1 MNDHTP
7 SRVNDPDLKPSSWV
21 RLEGIRKQSLE
32 TGRNRLLVTGVVFAL
47 AFTAISVRLV
57 NITVLAPSEEPR
69 TIGSAKDHPP
79 IVGRADIIDR
89 QGIVLAT
96 SLPVVSLYADPRDV
110 LNVEEVA
117 DKLSAALPELSR
129 DQVLAKLD
137 SKSTFVWLRRNLT
150 PKQHYEVNRL
160 GLPGLAFQQGER
172 RIYPHGAAASHV
184 LGYTDVD
191 GQGISGLEKQFD
203 RTLGGGGEALRLS
216 IDLRVQDLLRDEL
229 TTAMSE
235 FKALG
240 AAGMV
245 LDANTGETLAMVSL
259 PDFDPNIYE
268 SSRGESGFNRVT
280 KGVYEMGSTF
290 KLFTTAMALD
300 SGAAT
305 LSDSYDA
312 SKPIRISRFTIS
324 DFHPMNRWMTVQE
337 ILVHSSNIGAAKMA
351 VDVGAKTQ
359 KLYLG
364 MFGLL
369 TPAVIELPEVG
380 TPLTPSPWREI
391 NTMTISYGHGIA
403 VSPLQLA
410 AATAMLVNGGIAR
423 PVTLLSPPSSGATD
437 GKKVLSPETSRQMR
451 ELMRMVVTDGTGR
464 KAEAPG
470 YMVGGKTGTA
480 IKQGGGGYR
489 EKSLVSSFVGAFPMN
504 APRYVVLAIIDEPKG
519 NKATQYYATGGWVA
533 APVVSRMVQR
543 MAPLVGIAP
552 TAEKNKTPQSEQ
564 PQMAAF
570 RILPAK
576 PQESDFEA
584 Q

>member
-1 MNDHTP
+1 MNDRPH
-7 SRVNDPDLKPSSWV
+7 SRLRDDDLKPSSRI
-21 RLEGIRKQSLE
+21 RLEGIRKQSIE
-32 TGRNRLLVTGVVFAL
+32 TGRNRLLVTGAVFAL
-47 AFTAISVRLV
+47 AFMAIGVRLV
-57 NITVLAPSEEPR
+57 NITVLVQSEEPHAVA
-69 TIGSAKDHPP
+69 SAKDHPP
-79 IVGRADIIDR
+79 IVGRADIVDR

-96 SLPVVSLYADPRDV
+96 SLPVVSLYANPREV
-110 LNVEEVA
+110 LNSEEVA
-117 DKLSAALPELSR
+117 DKLSLVLPELSR
-129 DQVLAKLD
+129 DQVLAKLE
-137 SKSTFVWLRRNLT
+137 SRGSFVWLRRNLT
-150 PKQHYEVNRL
+150 PKQHHEVNRL

-172 RIYPHGAAASHV
+172 RIYPHGATVSHV

-203 RTLGGGGEALRLS
+203 QALSGGGEALRLS
-216 IDLRVQDLLRDEL
+216 VDLRIQDLLRDEL
-229 TTAMSE
+229 TTAVSE

-245 LDANTGETLAMVSL
+245 LDVNTGEILAMVSL
-259 PDFDPNIYE
+259 PDFDPNITE
-268 SSRGESGFNRVT
+268 SSKGESGFNRVT

-300 SGAAT
+300 SGTAA
-305 LSDSYDA
+305 LNDSYDA

-324 DFHPMNRWMTVQE
+324 DFHPMNRRMTVQE
-337 ILVHSSNIGAAKMA
+337 ILVYSSNIGAAKMA

-359 KLYLG
+359 KRYLG

-369 TPAVIELPEVG
+369 SPAVIELPEIG
-380 TPLTPSPWREI
+380 SPLMPSPWREI

-410 AATAMLVNGGIAR
+410 AATAMLVNGGTAY
-423 PVTLLSPPSSGATD
+423 PATLLTPPSGGAVN
-437 GKKVLSPETSRQMR
+437 GKKVISSETSRQMR
-451 ELMRMVVTDGTGR
+451 ELMRMVVTDGTGK
-464 KAEAPG
+464 KADAPG

-533 APVVSRMVQR
+533 APVVSRMVRR

-552 TAEKNKTPQSEQ
+552 TEKESTASPSEQ
-564 PQMAAF
+564 PRMVSLE
-570 RILPAK
+570 ILPAK
-576 PQESDFEA
+576 TRESGFEA